1 MFNFVN
7 TALIGM
13 SKNLPSPAPE
23 LPDAADKPVTTFL
36 NWAMGFGAVAV
47 LGGLIIG
54 GVMIAVSQRRGEPTE
69 KLAYVVW
76 PIIAAVV
83 AMSAS
88 GIAKVLFNL

>member
-1 MFNFVN
+1 MLNSIN
-7 TALIGM
+7 SALIRLDV
-13 SKNLPSPAPE
+13 LPSPKPE
-23 LPDAADKPVTTFL
+23 LPAAAQSSVGTFL
-36 NWAMGFGAVAV
+36 NWTMGVAAVVV
-47 LGGLIIG
+47 LFSLIIG
-54 GVMIAVSQRRGEPTE
+54 GIMIAVSQRRGEPTE

>member
-1 MFNFVN
+1 MLNIN
-7 TALIGM
+7 SALIRLDV
-13 SKNLPSPAPE
+13 LPSPKPE
-23 LPDAADKPVTTFL
+23 LPAAAQSSVGTFL
-36 NWAMGFGAVAV
+36 NWTMGAAAVVV
-47 LGGLIIG
+47 LFSLIIG
-54 GVMIAVSQRRGEPTE
+54 GIMIAVSQRRGEPTE

>member
-1 MFNFVN
+1 MLNSIN
-7 TALIGM
+7 SLIRLDV
-13 SKNLPSPAPE
+13 LPSPKPE
-23 LPDAADKPVTTFL
+23 LPAAAQSSVGTFL
-36 NWAMGFGAVAV
+36 NWTMGAAAVVV
-47 LGGLIIG
+47 LFSLIIG
-54 GVMIAVSQRRGEPTE
+54 GIMIAVSQRRGEPTE

>member
-1 MFNFVN
+1 MLSINS
-7 TALIGM
+7 ALIRLDV
-13 SKNLPSPAPE
+13 LPSPKPE
-23 LPDAADKPVTTFL
+23 LPAAAQSSVGTFL
-36 NWAMGFGAVAV
+36 NWTMGAAAVVV
-47 LGGLIIG
+47 LFSLIIG
-54 GVMIAVSQRRGEPTE
+54 GIMIAVSQRRGEPTE

>member
-1 MFNFVN
+1 MLNSIN
-7 TALIGM
+7 SALIRLDV
-13 SKNLPSPAPE
+13 LPSPKPE
-23 LPDAADKPVTTFL
+23 LPAAAQSSVGTFL
-36 NWAMGFGAVAV
+36 NWTMGAAAVVV
-47 LGGLIIG
+47 LFSLIIG
-54 GVMIAVSQRRGEPTE
+54 GIMIAVSQRRGEPTE